1 MSTDDRKFD
10 KHRILPLA
18 QEAESAASLLAHG
31 IDLVRRIGAIEP
43 SPMFACLAMG
53 TEKLLKLSIGLLS
66 WETTGAWPSQSEMRN
81 RLRHGIGT
89 MHARTLNE
97 LGHRLSDP
105 RTAGSAH
112 IAISAL
118 RQEVVDD
125 PILTF
130 ALMALSDYAQQGRF
144 YNLDILA
151 GAEPLAAS
159 PSDRW
164 NQLEKDILALN
175 PTIAARIGT
184 DSWNAE
190 GQPLINNQI
199 ADSLLRWWRLHQ
211 RSWNTGALGRQA
223 QLWSTRLGSP

>member
-1 MSTDDRKFD
+1 MSTDDRKLD

-18 QEAESAASLLAHG
+18 QEVESAASLLAHG
-31 IDLVRRIGAIEP
+31 IDLVRRGGTVEP

-53 TEKLLKLSIGLLS
+53 AEKLLKLSIGLLS
-66 WETTGAWPSQSEMRN
+66 WQTTGAWPTQAEMRN

-97 LGHRLSDP
+97 LGDRLSDP
-105 RTAGSAH
+105 STAGSAREV
-112 IAISAL
+112 IAEL
-118 RQEVVDD
+118 RQELIDD

-151 GAEPLAAS
+151 GAALPAPS
-159 PSDRW
+159 PSERW
-164 NQLEKDILALN
+164 NQLERDVLALN
-175 PTIAARIGT
+175 PTIAATIGT
-184 DSWNAE
+184 DRWTAE
-190 GQPLINNQI
+190 GQLLINNQI

-223 QLWSTRLGSP
+223 QLWSTRLGTP